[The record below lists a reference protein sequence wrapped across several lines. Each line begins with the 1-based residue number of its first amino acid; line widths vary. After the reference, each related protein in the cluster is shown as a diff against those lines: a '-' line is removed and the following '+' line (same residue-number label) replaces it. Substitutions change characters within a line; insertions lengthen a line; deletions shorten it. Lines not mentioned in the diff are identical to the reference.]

1 MNILYKHINIPL
13 LTCCV
18 VYTVFSINQS
28 FAQKTQGIGTNKPH
42 PRAVLELKVED
53 AANYPQ
59 GFLLPK
65 LSTSERLLLNTVTG
79 LPSGLSVYDTDEKA
93 FYIWDGTIWKTS
105 GSLISI
111 AGINGVNITQQGQAF
126 TVVGAGSQWISA
138 GTDKIYTNSFVGMGT
153 SNPKANL
160 DITNTGNTGL
170 VISAT
175 GITDEAFITL
185 SGIGSQQIYF
195 QKPGATN
202 DWKLGRQNS
211 TDDFRIG
218 TSTFDYFNITS
229 SNEVI
234 ISNSNFLVGSNFQ
247 IDVNGNIV
255 EINGAI
261 TNFPSTVGG
270 ANTFL
275 RNDGSGN
282 LNWVTIPSSQW
293 ISAGTDK
300 IYTNSFVGIGTNNPQ
315 RIVDIRGTGARIQR
329 LTDNAGDNAEF
340 EFADAIDSDINRWR
354 FGLRPIDQN
363 NNFNIANWIGGNY
376 NIRIYIDP
384 TTGNVGIG
392 NPNGPNT
399 TPPVP
404 SENFVVNGN
413 SRVTQTG
420 YFGTIIGNNL
430 SGANGSVV
438 TVDGTGKLG
447 IGVFSSSQW
456 ITTTSGIYYPSRV
469 GINGIIPLAGT
480 ALNIKSL
487 ALGSTP
493 IRVENSGL
501 GVSIFTVTE
510 SNVGGN
516 GAMGL
521 FDGTGTQMIQLATS
535 QDSYLN
541 FGNLGIGTTT
551 PNEKLTVQGN
561 SSVVGIGYFGTIVGN
576 NLAGANGSIVTV
588 DGTGKLGIGAMQIQ
602 NNYWE
607 ANGNSKIYTN
617 SFVGIGNATPNY
629 PLHIFA
635 DENTDIAQVI
645 RKIVVT
651 TSTGNHIGLSTQF
664 TGGSASGSS
673 KIGLQ
678 AFIMAVGQENIRGVS
693 ADIRGVSGGATNYRG
708 LDAYIQNDG
717 TGASQGVYA
726 QMDGIGN
733 GNSSG
738 VLVINSQT
746 GTGER
751 YGINAVINGA
761 GTGNKYAIYG
771 NASGGT
777 GTNYAG
783 YFENGLF
790 YVQNFA
796 GFGVINPTANV
807 DINGTIRF
815 RTLNAAGAVLTVD
828 GLGNVGMGTIA
839 ASTNYFTIVG
849 NNIQTLL
856 NSNNIQLASTAGAY
870 MIGTNKALKM
880 NNNESIFLGNAGN
893 NVTEGTDNFF
903 AGNQS
908 GQANTTG
915 YSNIFIGSGTGNAN
929 TIGNWN
935 IFLGESSGL
944 SNLDGEN
951 NIFLGSSSGQDNS
964 AGDNNIFFGNSSG
977 LSNQTGNDNIFIGQN
992 AGSNLISG
1000 SSNVAI
1006 GNGSDIGNG
1015 VDNSIAFGNQASVT
1029 ANNSVAIGYQSI
1041 ANGPNR
1047 IVLGSNITGL
1057 GINTAPTA
1065 MLDVNGGARI
1075 RTLSVVGAVLTVDGL
1090 GNVGM
1095 GIYPVSNS
1103 QWLTT
1108 TNGIYYN
1115 SNTKIGDSPIID
1127 INTELSIVKSAQS
1140 TESELIT
1147 YSNTPN
1153 QSPIFRMYKSDGTLA
1168 LPAAVTLNSNLG
1180 LFQVRGYDGVNFF
1193 PSLSMLSKAEE
1204 NWSPANRGS
1213 SFDIRTT
1220 KIGTTTTNSRIFIS
1234 GTGEIALGNA
1244 ADMGTHTINGTLLL
1258 TSLAGATDGSILT
1271 INGNGQIG
1279 YGAAAAASQWQSS
1292 GSDIYYNSGN
1302 VGIGTNS
1309 PTANLQ
1315 IGSDIQTEFVLQ
1327 TSADGT
1333 GRPFI
1338 SFIKTQG
1345 TQAAPTAVL
1354 DGMELGG
1361 MLFIGRGTSSNVI
1374 GAEIFALASENFT
1387 DTEAGT
1393 RLEFRTASLGSNAST
1408 TKMTLSA
1415 DGFLGIG
1422 TTTPSNIFEVVPSTG
1437 QTISL
1442 TTNVTG
1448 GSQFEILSSNANE
1461 APAFGL
1467 RALNTSDRWTFAA
1480 DPDVDML
1487 KIGKIDAAMTGISI
1501 QKVDF
1506 IGYDVIIG
1514 ENSAFPGLSTT
1525 TINSGNFVVNA
1536 LAGGVSGSIVTVD
1549 GIGKLGRGT
1558 MPVASPWL
1566 TSGANVYYNSGSV
1579 GIGTNTPSALLDVQ
1593 NAPGVGVQISGSSGF
1608 TALNVNQTGA
1618 GRAVSINTAG
1628 VGTALYVGASSGYAI
1643 ETMGKMYI
1651 QGGATIT
1658 GATQF
1663 SNYINGVLSV
1673 DGMGNLVSAPISTS
1687 QWTTLGNDIYYTTGS
1702 VGIGTPAPSTL
1713 VANDVLKNLGS
1724 PTNSTIYYGSR
1735 AIANIGTSATDVT
1748 AVGVAGIAQ
1757 TNDDINIGVKGEA
1770 NAVAGINYGGYFS
1783 ASGGAINNI
1792 GAYFS
1797 ATGGTNNYA
1806 AIFNGGNVGIG
1817 TNTPAYRLHVVAP
1830 NATSIAGM
1838 FEGNT
1843 SSVNDPLLLQLKNT
1857 GIGPTGFS
1865 FSSNNKSGAI
1875 GISNDGEIFL
1885 RSFENNS
1892 NFMFYQPTNNRVAI
1906 FENTNK
1912 GAATFNTTFVGINT
1926 TLVTGYEAMRI
1937 SSVFDGDATKAKGLV
1952 LPYVTTAQMANLT
1965 TSGLTLADQGMIF
1978 FNTDK
1983 KDVEIWD
1990 GTQWQ
1995 SKGGE
2000 GGGSSGNQFNFQWT
2014 IFGSNSIAGTVMSVG
2029 GFGRLGTADNYGL
2042 AIQTGNQTRIF
2053 VNTTGGVGIGFAS
2066 DVVKS
2071 TLQVNGDLGLGN
2083 GLETGNK
2090 PVVVWLRNESGG
2102 SVGSN
2107 RIVVVS
2113 TVTNDSFTTTT
2124 TAQDNSAIGVLLEAC
2139 NSGQTCKVA
2148 IAGVAEVIVLGG
2160 AMRGQHCVTSTV
2172 SGEASSVAI
2181 PNLGA
2186 SIGVFISGGGPFARV
2201 LLR

>member
-93 FYIWDGTIWKTS
+93 FYIWDGTIWKTL

-111 AGINGVNITQQGQAF
+111 AGINGVNINQQGQAF
-126 TVVGAGSQWISA
+126 TISGTNSPWLNS
-138 GTDKIYTNSFVGMGT
+138 GTDKIYTNSFVGIGT
-153 SNPKANL
+153 SNPKANF
-160 DITNTGNTGL
+160 DITNAGNTGM

-175 GITDEAFITL
+175 GSGNEGFITI
-185 SGIGSQQIYF
+185 SGLGSQQIYF
-195 QKPGATN
+195 ENPQAGIQ
-202 DWKLGRQNS
+202 WKIGREQGS
-211 TDDFRIG
+211 DDFRIG
-218 TSTFDYFNITS
+218 NLSNNYLNITT
-229 SNEVI
+229 SNDMVL
-234 ISNSNFLVGSNFQ
+234 SNLNNFYINNNFQ
-247 IDVNGNIV
+247 VDLNGNIV
-255 EINGAI
+255 KLNGAV

-275 RNDGSGN
+275 RNDGSGT

-588 DGTGKLGIGAMQIQ
+588 DGVGKLGIG
-602 NNYWE
+602 
-607 ANGNSKIYTN
+607 S
-617 SFVGIGNATPNY
+617 
-629 PLHIFA
+629 
-635 DENTDIAQVI
+635 
-645 RKIVVT
+645 
-651 TSTGNHIGLSTQF
+651 LS
-664 TGGSASGSS
+664 
-673 KIGLQ
+673 L
-678 AFIMAVGQENIRGVS
+678 
-693 ADIRGVSGGATNYRG
+693 
-708 LDAYIQNDG
+708 
-717 TGASQGVYA
+717 
-726 QMDGIGN
+726 
-733 GNSSG
+733 
-738 VLVINSQT
+738 
-746 GTGER
+746 
-751 YGINAVINGA
+751 
-761 GTGNKYAIYG
+761 
-771 NASGGT
+771 
-777 GTNYAG
+777 
-783 YFENGLF
+783 
-790 YVQNFA
+790 
-796 GFGVINPTANV
+796 
-807 DINGTIRF
+807 
-815 RTLNAAGAVLTVD
+815 
-828 GLGNVGMGTIA
+828 
-839 ASTNYFTIVG
+839 STNYFTIVG
-849 NNIQTLL
+849 NNIQTLS

-880 NNNESIFLGNAGN
+880 NNTESIFLGNAGN
-893 NVTEGTDNFF
+893 NLTEGTDNFF

-915 YSNIFIGSGTGNAN
+915 YSNIFIGSGTGTAN

-951 NIFLGSSSGQDNS
+951 NIFLGSNSGQGNTT
-964 AGDNNIFFGNSSG
+964 GDNNIFFGNSSG
-977 LSNQTGNDNIFIGQN
+977 SNHQTGNDNIFIGQN
-992 AGSNLISG
+992 AGSTLASG

-1006 GNGSDIGNG
+1006 GNGSDISDG

-1047 IVLGSNITGL
+1047 IVLGANITGL

-1075 RTLSVVGAVLTVDGL
+1075 RALSVSGSVLTVDGF

-1095 GIYPVSNS
+1095 GMFSTSNS
-1103 QWLTT
+1103 QWITT

-1115 SNTKIGDSPIID
+1115 SNTKIGDSPDID
-1127 INTELSIVKSAQS
+1127 PNIEFSIVKNAQS

-1147 YSNTPN
+1147 YSNTAN

-1168 LPAAVTLNSNLG
+1168 LPAAVSLNSNLG

-1213 SFDIRTT
+1213 SFDLRTT

-1279 YGAAAAASQWQSS
+1279 YGAAPAASQWQSS

-1302 VGIGTNS
+1302 VGIGITTPDNAAFQVSNLVNSNYARFGNDFSFIQGTSIGFRSYFNS
-1309 PTANLQ
+1309 PSMRYAVAGSFAGNLGFDPAN
-1315 IGSDIQTEFVLQ
+1315 G
-1327 TSADGT
+1327 
-1333 GRPFI
+1333 
-1338 SFIKTQG
+1338 
-1345 TQAAPTAVL
+1345 
-1354 DGMELGG
+1354 
-1361 MLFIGRGTSSNVI
+1361 
-1374 GAEIFALASENFT
+1374 NF
-1387 DTEAGT
+1387 
-1393 RLEFRTASLGSNAST
+1393 EFRS
-1408 TKMTLSA
+1408 
-1415 DGFLGIG
+1415 
-1422 TTTPSNIFEVVPSTG
+1422 TPSAGVAAG
-1437 QTISL
+1437 D
-1442 TTNVTG
+1442 
-1448 GSQFEILSSNANE
+1448 
-1461 APAFGL
+1461 PAT
-1467 RALNTSDRWTFAA
+1467 LN
-1480 DPDVDML
+1480 L
-1487 KIGKIDAAMTGISI
+1487 NL
-1501 QKVDF
+1501 
-1506 IGYDVIIG
+1506 VI
-1514 ENSAFPGLSTT
+1514 N
-1525 TINSGNFVVNA
+1525 GNGN
-1536 LAGGVSGSIVTVD
+1536 
-1549 GIGKLGRGT
+1549 
-1558 MPVASPWL
+1558 
-1566 TSGANVYYNSGSV
+1566 V
-1579 GIGTNTPSALLDVQ
+1579 GIGMPSPSEKLQVQ
-1593 NAPGVGVQISGSSGF
+1593 GTFRAGSAGTAYTFVDNAGNFSVF
-1608 TALNVNQTGA
+1608 GA
-1618 GRAVSINTAG
+1618 ATTSYFENRVG
-1628 VGTALYVGASSGYAI
+1628 VGTASPVAKLDVNGNVLISGPLTLSGLAG
-1643 ETMGKMYI
+1643 TA
-1651 QGGATIT
+1651 ATLGINTNGEVIT
-1658 GATQF
+1658 L
-1663 SNYINGVLSV
+1663 NGS
-1673 DGMGNLVSAPISTS
+1673 GSS
-1687 QWTTLGNDIYYTTGS
+1687 QWISASMDKIYTNS
-1702 VGIGTPAPSTL
+1702 FVGIGIDNPLFPFSTRDIRTLTAGNHAAQYFEIVHNTSASLSAGL
-1713 VANDVLKNLGS
+1713 VIDHTVNSNANDPKVTGNLIMMQGTITNGAEPVVGSLIEYSLNGVRPAIGYSAVLG
-1724 PTNSTIYYGSR
+1724 
-1735 AIANIGTSATDVT
+1735 GTGNFDRTGLKLAVNGGGTGINTGINVEVSSATT
-1748 AVGVAGIAQ
+1748 
-1757 TNDDINIGVKGEA
+1757 
-1770 NAVAGINYGGYFS
+1770 
-1783 ASGGAINNI
+1783 
-1792 GAYFS
+1792 
-1797 ATGGTNNYA
+1797 NYA

-1817 TNTPAYRLHVVAP
+1817 TNAPAASLDIKNPTGVAAQIEGIGGFTALNILHGGSGRAGSFINSGSGVGIYASAP
-1830 NATSIAGM
+1830 ATSLAIEAN
-1838 FEGNT
+1838 GN
-1843 SSVNDPLLLQLKNT
+1843 VLVQGNQR
-1857 GIGPTGFS
+1857 I
-1865 FSSNNKSGAI
+1865 SGALTLS
-1875 GISNDGEIFL
+1875 GL
-1885 RSFENNS
+1885 
-1892 NFMFYQPTNNRVAI
+1892 A
-1906 FENTNK
+1906 
-1912 GAATFNTTFVGINT
+1912 GANAALGINT
-1926 TLVTGYEAMRI
+1926 NGQIITITGSGDWQSYNSNSIFTPKAVGIGELKSGIPLGSGVDFLLVKTSTGVTSTFLTVNNTATTSTSVEIARGRESGGVDLFAPILANDKIGELSFSGAYNNTDIGQNVRFLAQAAQNFSAVNRGSNLVISNTRLNENTPTEMIRLDASGGVGIGTNTFSGREALRI
-1937 SSVFDGDATKAKGLV
+1937 SSFGGTRGMVV
-1952 LPYVTTAQMANLT
+1952 PYITTAQMAVLT
-1965 TSGLTLADQGMIF
+1965 ASLNMSDEGMF
-1978 FNTDK
+1978 FWDTDR
-1983 KDVEIWD
+1983 KDVAIWD
-1990 GTQWQ
+1990 GT
-1995 SKGGE
+1995 KFDVKGNGGE
-2000 GGGSSGNQFNFQWT
+2000 SSGNQFNFQWT

-2090 PVVVWLRNESGG
+2090 PMVVWLRNESGG

-2148 IAGVAEVIVLGG
+2148 IAGVAEVIVFGG
-2160 AMRGQHCVTSTV
+2160 ATRGQHCVTSTV